1 MVLARVM
8 VFVLAAS
15 SPVVAFASARTITG
29 ARARDLPDLS
39 AGALA
44 KADAASGSEG
54 GQTAAVAPSRAQAFY
69 EFMMAR
75 RLDAAGDE
83 AGALAALERAQ
94 QFDPESAEIVAELAA
109 YYSRL
114 SKPEL
119 AIANGERALKLD
131 PANVEA
137 HRVLALVY
145 GAWAEGGGPLPP
157 GYSMA
162 GARPAAIEHLSAI
175 QTSPLMATDP
185 NLQMTLGRL
194 QLRSGKADIAVP
206 ILERVAAQAPW
217 AAEPLLLLYDAKI
230 SLGKLE
236 EAEEAL
242 VGAAQINPRY
252 LAQLGQFYERQ
263 GKWADAAEAYTEA
276 VKAARG
282 APSRDLQLR
291 LAGALANVEGGSP
304 KAREVL
310 NELLKTSATDAR
322 VLAVLSGVERTA
334 GDLKAAEAT
343 ARRMLAADPA
353 SVSGLYAL
361 VLTLFDRFDF
371 KQIVE
376 VAGPF
381 AKDAAARSKGREAE
395 GAALL
400 VQVGIAHQQ
409 LADYDAAITVFD
421 AARALNP
428 RDRDLDAYVIQTHLS
443 ARRFDRAEA
452 LARESLA
459 RMADQPRMVRL
470 RAVAL
475 SKSGKVADAIKLL
488 EEAMAASPDSRDYVI
503 GLADLYT
510 EHKRADDALRVIE
523 QARKTFGDDE
533 TLAMRKVTAYEAGGR
548 VAEAEQELRR
558 MMSDDPLNATAMNSL
573 GYLLA
578 DHGLRLAEAV
588 DLAQRAVKIEPDNP
602 AYLDTLG
609 WALFKQGKV
618 EEAGPPLSRAAEV
631 LRGNSVIQDHHGD
644 VLARRGKGAEA
655 IAAWERA
662 LAGDGDQ
669 IDRAAIE
676 KKIKAARARQK

>member
-1 MVLARVM
+1 MIVARAVLLALLTASPVLA
-8 VFVLAAS
+8 S
-15 SPVVAFASARTITG
+15 ASARTITSEL
-29 ARARDLPDLS
+29 RRDL
-39 AGALA
+39 AE
-44 KADAASGSEG
+44 AASGSEG
-54 GQTAAVAPSRAQAFY
+54 GQTATAPAAPPRAQAFY

-94 QFDPESAEIVAELAA
+94 QLDPESAEIVAEIAA
-109 YYSRL
+109 YYSRQ
-114 SKPEL
+114 SKAEL
-119 AIANGERALKLD
+119 AATNGERALKLD

-137 HRVLALVY
+137 HQVLALVY
-145 GAWAEGGGPLPP
+145 GAWAEGGGPPPP
-157 GYSMA
+157 GHTMA
-162 GARPAAIEHLSAI
+162 SARLAAIEHLTAI
-175 QTSPLMATDP
+175 QSSPLMATDP

-194 QLRSGKADIAVP
+194 QLRAGHADVAVP
-206 ILERVAAQAPW
+206 ILERVAAQVPW
-217 AAEPLLLLYDAKI
+217 AAEPLLLLHDANI
-230 SLGKLE
+230 SLGKLDQ
-236 EAEEAL
+236 AEEAL
-242 VGAAQINPRY
+242 LGAAQINPRY

-263 GKWADAAEAYTEA
+263 DKWADAADAYGEA

-304 KAREVL
+304 KARDVL
-310 NELLKTSATDAR
+310 NELLKTNATDAR

-343 ARRMLAADPA
+343 ARRLLAADPA

-361 VLTLFDRFDF
+361 VLALFDRFDF
-371 KQIVE
+371 KQIVDV
-376 VAGPF
+376 VAPF
-381 AKDAAARSKGREAE
+381 ANDATARSKGREAE
-395 GAALL
+395 GAAVLAQL
-400 VQVGIAHQQ
+400 GIANQQ
-409 LADYDAAITVFD
+409 LGDYDAAITAFH
-421 AARALNP
+421 AAQELNP
-428 RDRDLDAYVIQTHLS
+428 RDRDIEAYMIQTHLS

-459 RMADQPRMVRL
+459 RTPDQPRMVRL

-475 SKSGKVADAIKLL
+475 SKSGKVADAVKLL
-488 EEAMAASPDSRDYVI
+488 EDGIAAHPDSRDYVV

-510 EHKRADDALRVIE
+510 GQKRADDALRVIE
-523 QARKTFGDDE
+523 RARKTFGDDE

-558 MMSDDPLNATAMNSL
+558 MMADDPLNASAMNSL

-588 DLAQRAVKIEPDNP
+588 ELAQRAVKIEPDNP

-644 VLARRGKGAEA
+644 VLARRGRGTEA
-655 IAAWERA
+655 IAAWQRA

-669 IDRAAIE
+669 IDRSTIE
-676 KKIKAARARQK
+676 KKIKAARAKRK

>member
-1 MVLARVM
+1 MLLARV
-8 VFVLAAS
+8 VVLLLAAS
-15 SPVVAFASARTITG
+15 PVLAQTVAA
-29 ARARDLPDLS
+29 P
-39 AGALA
+39 
-44 KADAASGSEG
+44 AA
-54 GQTAAVAPSRAQAFY
+54 APRAQAYY

-75 RLDAAGDE
+75 RLDAAGDN

-94 QFDPESAEIVAELAA
+94 QLDPASAQIVAEMAA
-109 YYSRL
+109 WYSRQN
-114 SKPEL
+114 KPEL
-119 AIANGERALKLD
+119 AVASGERALKLD
-131 PANVEA
+131 AANVEA
-137 HRVLALVY
+137 HHVLALVY
-145 GAWAEGGGPLPP
+145 GAWAEGGPPPP
-157 GYSMA
+157 GHTIA
-162 GARPAAIEHLSAI
+162 TARLEAIGHLIAI
-175 QTSPLMATDP
+175 QGSPLMATDP

-194 QLRSGKADIAVP
+194 QLRAGRAEDAVP

-217 AAEPLLLLYDAKI
+217 AAEPLLLLYDARLAI
-230 SLGKLE
+230 GKLD

-263 GKWADAAEAYTEA
+263 GKWAEAAAAYSEA
-276 VKAARG
+276 VKAASG
-282 APSRDLQLR
+282 GPGRDLQLR
-291 LAGALANVEGGSP
+291 LAGALANVDGGAP

-310 NELLKTSATDAR
+310 NELLKTNATDTR

-334 GDLKAAEAT
+334 GDLTAAEAT
-343 ARRMLAADPA
+343 ARRMLATDPTG
-353 SVSGLYAL
+353 VSGLYAL

-376 VAGPF
+376 VVAPF

-395 GAALL
+395 GSAVLL
-400 VQVGIAHQQ
+400 QLGIANQQ
-409 LADYDAAITVFD
+409 LGDYDAAI
-421 AARALNP
+421 AAFNAGRELNP
-428 RDRDLDAYVIQTHLS
+428 RDRDIDAYVIQTHLS
-443 ARRFDRAEA
+443 ARRFDRADA

-459 RMADQPRMVRL
+459 RTPDQPRMVRL

-475 SKSGKVADAIKLL
+475 SKSGKVADAVKLL
-488 EEAMAASPDSRDYVI
+488 EDGVAARPDSRDYLV

-510 EHKRADDALRVIE
+510 ELKRADDALRVIE
-523 QARKTFGDDE
+523 QARKTFGDDD
-533 TLAMRKVTAYEAGGR
+533 TLAMRKVTAFEAGGR
-548 VAEAEQELRR
+548 IAEAEQELRR
-558 MMSDDPLNATAMNSL
+558 MMSEDPLNATALNSL

-588 DLAQRAVKIEPDNP
+588 DLAQRAVQIEPDNP

-618 EEAGPPLSRAAEV
+618 DDADPPLSRAAGS

-644 VLARRGKGAEA
+644 VLARRGKGIEA
-655 IAAWERA
+655 IAAWQRA

-676 KKIKAARARQK
+676 KKIKAARARRK

>member
-1 MVLARVM
+1 MIVARV
-8 VFVLAAS
+8 VLLALLAAS
-15 SPVVAFASARTITG
+15 PVSAQTG
-29 ARARDLPDLS
+29 
-39 AGALA
+39 
-44 KADAASGSEG
+44 
-54 GQTAAVAPSRAQAFY
+54 TAPAAPSRAQAFY

-94 QFDPESAEIVAELAA
+94 QLDPESAEIVAEMAA
-109 YYSRL
+109 YYSRQR
-114 SKPEL
+114 KPEL
-119 AIANGERALKLD
+119 AVASGERALKLD
-131 PANVEA
+131 PVNVEA
-137 HRVLALVY
+137 HHVLALVY
-145 GAWAEGGGPLPP
+145 GEWAEGGAPPPP
-157 GYSMA
+157 GHTVA
-162 GARPAAIEHLSAI
+162 TARLKAIEHLTAI
-175 QTSPLMATDP
+175 HSSPLMATDP

-194 QLRSGKADIAVP
+194 QLRAGKADVAVP
-206 ILERVAAQAPW
+206 ILERVSAQAPW
-217 AAEPLLLLYDAKI
+217 AAEPLLLLYDANI
-230 SLGKLE
+230 ALGKLDQ
-236 EAEEAL
+236 AEEAL

-263 GKWADAAEAYTEA
+263 GKWADAADAYSEA

-310 NELLKTSATDAR
+310 NELLKTNATDAR

-361 VLTLFDRFDF
+361 VLALFDRFDF
-371 KQIVE
+371 KQIVD
-376 VAGPF
+376 VAAPF
-381 AKDAAARSKGREAE
+381 AKDAAARSKGREPE
-395 GAALL
+395 GAAVL
-400 VQVGIAHQQ
+400 VQLGIAHQQ
-409 LADYDAAITVFD
+409 LGDYDVAIAVFD
-421 AARALNP
+421 AARQLNP
-428 RDRDLDAYVIQTHLS
+428 RDRDIDAYVIQTHLS

-452 LARESLA
+452 LAREAIA
-459 RMADQPRMVRL
+459 RNPDQPRMVRL

-475 SKSGKVADAIKLL
+475 AKSGKVADAIKLL
-488 EEAMAASPDSRDYVI
+488 EDGMASRPESRDYVV

-510 EHKRADDALRVIE
+510 EQKRANDALRVLE

-533 TLAMRKVTAYEAGGR
+533 TLLMRKVTAYEAGGR
-548 VAEAEQELRR
+548 LAEAEQELRR
-558 MMSDDPLNATAMNSL
+558 MMADDPLNASAMNSL

-618 EEAGPPLSRAAEV
+618 EEAGPPLSRAAEM

-669 IDRAAIE
+669 IDRTAIE
-676 KKIKAARARQK
+676 KKIKAARARKK

>member
-1 MVLARVM
+1 MIAARALLLAL
-8 VFVLAAS
+8 LAAS
-15 SPVVAFASARTITG
+15 PVLASASARTITIEL
-29 ARARDLPDLS
+29 RRDL
-39 AGALA
+39 AE
-44 KADAASGSEG
+44 AASGSEG
-54 GQTAAVAPSRAQAFY
+54 GQPAATPAAPPRAQAFY

-94 QFDPESAEIVAELAA
+94 QLDPESAEIVAEIAA
-109 YYSRL
+109 FYSRQ
-114 SKPEL
+114 SKAEL
-119 AIANGERALKLD
+119 AVTSGERALKLD

-137 HRVLALVY
+137 HHVLALVY
-145 GAWAEGGGPLPP
+145 GAWAEGGGPPPP
-157 GYSMA
+157 GYTMA
-162 GARPAAIEHLSAI
+162 GARMAAIEHLTVI
-175 QTSPLMATDP
+175 QGSPLMATDP
-185 NLQMTLGRL
+185 NLQMMLGRL
-194 QLRSGKADIAVP
+194 QLRAGHADLAVP

-217 AAEPLLLLYDAKI
+217 AAEPLLLLYDANI
-230 SLGKLE
+230 ALGKFDQ
-236 EAEEAL
+236 AEEAL

-263 GKWADAAEAYTEA
+263 SKWEQAAEAYTEA

-291 LAGALANVEGGSP
+291 LAGALANIDGGSP

-310 NELLKTSATDAR
+310 NELLTTNATDAR

-361 VLTLFDRFDF
+361 VLALFDRFDF
-371 KQIVE
+371 KQIVDV
-376 VAGPF
+376 VAPF
-381 AKDAAARSKGREAE
+381 ATDAAARSKGREEE
-395 GAALL
+395 GAAVLAQL
-400 VQVGIAHQQ
+400 GIANQQ
-409 LADYDAAITVFD
+409 LGDYDAAIAAFT
-421 AARALNP
+421 AARQINP
-428 RDRDLDAYVIQTHLS
+428 RDRDLDAYLIQTHLS

-459 RMADQPRMVRL
+459 RTPDQPRMVRL

-475 SKSGKVADAIKLL
+475 AKSGKVGDAIKLL
-488 EEAMAASPDSRDYVI
+488 EDGIAVHPDSRDYVV
-503 GLADLYT
+503 GLVDLYT
-510 EHKRADDALRVIE
+510 GQKRADEALRVIE
-523 QARKTFGDDE
+523 QARRTFGDDD

-558 MMSDDPLNATAMNSL
+558 MMADDPLNASAMNSL

-588 DLAQRAVKIEPDNP
+588 ELAQRAVKIEPDNP
-602 AYLDTLG
+602 SYLDTLG

-618 EEAGPPLSRAAEV
+618 EEAGPPLSRAAEA

-644 VLARRGKGAEA
+644 VLARRGKGPEA
-655 IAAWERA
+655 IVAWERA

-669 IDRAAIE
+669 IDRDAIE
-676 KKIKAARARQK
+676 KKIKSARARRK

>member
-1 MVLARVM
+1 MIVARV
-8 VFVLAAS
+8 VLLAVLVA
-15 SPVVAFASARTITG
+15 SPV
-29 ARARDLPDLS
+29 L
-39 AGALA
+39 
-44 KADAASGSEG
+44 
-54 GQTAAVAPSRAQAFY
+54 GQTAATPAAPSRAQAFY

-94 QFDPESAEIVAELAA
+94 QLDPESAEIVAEIAA
-109 YYSRL
+109 YYSRQ
-114 SKPEL
+114 SKSEL
-119 AIANGERALKLD
+119 AVTHGERALKLD

-137 HRVLALVY
+137 HHVLAQVY
-145 GAWAEGGGPLPP
+145 SAWAEGGGPPPP

-162 GARPAAIEHLSAI
+162 GARLAAIEHLTAI

-194 QLRSGKADIAVP
+194 QLRAGRADVAVP

-217 AAEPLLLLYDAKI
+217 AAEPQLLLYDANI
-230 SLGKLE
+230 ALGKLE
-236 EAEEAL
+236 QAEAAL
-242 VGAAQINPRY
+242 VVAAQINPRY

-263 GKWADAAEAYTEA
+263 GNWEDAADTYSEA

-291 LAGALANVEGGSP
+291 LAGALANIEGGSAR
-304 KAREVL
+304 AREVL
-310 NELLKTSATDAR
+310 NELLKTNATDAR

-343 ARRMLAADPA
+343 ARRMLATDPT

-361 VLTLFDRFDF
+361 VLALFDRFDF
-371 KQIVE
+371 KQIVD
-376 VAGPF
+376 VAAPF

-395 GAALL
+395 GSAVLAQL
-400 VQVGIAHQQ
+400 GIAHQQ
-409 LADYDAAITVFD
+409 LGDYDAAIAAFD
-421 AARALNP
+421 AARQLNP
-428 RDRDLDAYVIQTHLS
+428 RDRDIDAYVIQTHLS

-459 RMADQPRMVRL
+459 RIPDQPRMVRL

-488 EEAMAASPDSRDYVI
+488 EAGMAARPDSRDYAV
-503 GLADLYT
+503 GLVDLYT
-510 EHKRADDALRVIE
+510 EQKRADDALRVIE
-523 QARKTFGDDE
+523 QARTTFGDDD

-548 VAEAEQELRR
+548 IAEAEQELRR
-558 MMSDDPLNATAMNSL
+558 MMADDPLNASAMNSL

-618 EEAGPPLSRAAEV
+618 EEAGPPLSRAAGV

-644 VLARRGKGAEA
+644 VLARSGKGAEA

-669 IDRAAIE
+669 IDRAAID
-676 KKIKAARARQK
+676 KKIKAARARRK